1 MTLCITAMVSC
12 GGSDKKDSND
22 GAKGGKTTE
31 APANDVANANN
42 SQRNEEDVVAKAKAY
57 QQRIIAADMKGH
69 YDIVEMLSQEAENWL
84 KSLSESDQE
93 KVFNA
98 LMEEVDSYE
107 YSVPDSSAYGY
118 DDYSYG
124 GGYDYGDDYDDCNYN
139 DADDYSYDYDEE
151 DYEDYEDYDDF
162 EW

>member
-1 MTLCITAMVSC
+1 M
-12 GGSDKKDSND
+12 G
-22 GAKGGKTTE
+22 KGKAEAQSMQKKTTE
-31 APANDVANANN
+31 KGG
-42 SQRNEEDVVAKAKAY
+42 SVVAKAKAY
-57 QQRIIAADMKGH
+57 VQKIEAADMKGD
-69 YDIVEMLSQEAENWL
+69 YRTVERLSREAENWL
-84 KSLSESDQE
+84 MGLSESDQE

-98 LMEEVDSYE
+98 LMEETDSYE

-124 GGYDYGDDYDDCNYN
+124 GDYDYGDDYDDFNYN

>member
-1 MTLCITAMVSC
+1 MKKIIKTLFFALCLVVMVSC
-12 GGSDKKDSND
+12 GS
-22 GAKGGKTTE
+22 KGG
-31 APANDVANANN
+31 
-42 SQRNEEDVVAKAKAY
+42 EDVEAKAKAY
-57 QQRIIAADMKGH
+57 VQKIEAAEMRGD
-69 YDIVEMLSQEAENWL
+69 YDTVERLSREAENWL
-84 KSLSESDQE
+84 MGLCESDQE

-139 DADDYSYDYDEE
+139 DADDYSYDSDE
-151 DYEDYEDYDDF
+151 DYEDYEGYDDF

>member
-12 GGSDKKDSND
+12 GGSDKKDSID
-22 GAKGGKTTE
+22 GAK
-31 APANDVANANN
+31 VNN
-42 SQRNEEDVVAKAKAY
+42 SQTNEEDVVAKAKAY
-57 QQRIIAADMKGH
+57 VQKIEAADMKGN
-69 YDIVEMLSQEAENWL
+69 YDTAERLSQEAENWL
-84 KSLSESDQE
+84 ESLSESDQE